1 MKPRILLLAAA
12 LTLAALPVQG
22 QTELQKAVAAAYE
35 AQAQA
40 WVARAEALEADA
52 DADEARAAAWEQSI
66 IATIAWNA
74 VGEVDSAFVS
84 AAREAASRSR
94 EFALD
99 AREAAS
105 RSREFVSAAREAAS
119 RAREFVSAAREA
131 ASRAREFV
139 SVARETA
146 SAAREFSSVA
156 REAAL
161 DARET
166 ASRAEGQMMK
176 AQANTIGQYAT
187 LWERAEAE
195 AGGERTMWIRAEA
208 TYDAVEEAF
217 DAAREA
223 WNAEAVAWDRVAARN
238 YVSRRKNKWGW
249 EIGAQYSPG
258 RFSVGREIPVY
269 YPLGVAMTLE
279 RVRVN
284 KPYSFFVPISFHY
297 KGYWPPEKGFYAD
310 WATITFIGFGTRYY
324 MSNGIYISVSMGGE
338 VSGDDPDTIFSTGAI
353 NKRLWARGG
362 IAFQGNMGWKIS
374 LGNSVALDWSLGIRE
389 RRYVW
394 QGYQSRGF
402 LVSVGISPNRPLRE

>member
-40 WVARAEALEADA
+40 WV
-52 DADEARAAAWEQSI
+52 
-66 IATIAWNA
+66 
-74 VGEVDSAFVS
+74 
-84 AAREAASRSR
+84 AREAASRSR